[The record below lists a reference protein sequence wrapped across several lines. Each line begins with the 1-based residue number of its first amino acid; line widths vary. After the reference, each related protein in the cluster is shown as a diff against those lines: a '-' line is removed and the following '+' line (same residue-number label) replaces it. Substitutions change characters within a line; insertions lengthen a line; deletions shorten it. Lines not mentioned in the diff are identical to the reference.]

1 VQALGGG
8 RVNLGAGI
16 WLRTSAT
23 PLTLSIVLRF
33 VLGRRHIATGFEQAA
48 RVEPIDRGE
57 RREFDGLAMTP
68 RSFP

>member
-33 VLGRRHIATGFEQAA
+33 VLSRRHIATGFE
-48 RVEPIDRGE
+48 RIEGE
-57 RREFDGLAMTP
+57 VRPLPLVFAPADG
-68 RSFP
+68 